1 MQRLIMPSF
10 ALVINLVFFISILGA
25 CTKDGYIYNYL
36 NSIESSDVV
45 VMNTGSFRATP
56 PVTVTPLPD
65 TKELKCLAD
74 NIYFE
79 SLIEPIAGQIA
90 VANVTMNRVKSEWFP
105 NTVCEVVWQSK
116 QFSWTHDGRSD
127 TPLVGKQYNAIYKL
141 AEMVYTGKI
150 NDITE
155 GATFYH
161 ADYVTPA
168 WAKKMDRKVVK
179 IGRHIFYWN
188 KDIH

>member
-1 MQRLIMPSF
+1 MQKLIMPTF
-10 ALVINLVFFISILGA
+10 ALVINLAFFITILGA

-36 NSIESSDVV
+36 NSTESADVIINAAV
-45 VMNTGSFRATP
+45 LKTTS
-56 PVTVTPLPD
+56 PVIAAPLAD

-116 QFSWTHDGRSD
+116 QFSWTHDGKSD
-127 TPLVGKQYNAIYKL
+127 NPLVGKQYNAIYKL

-155 GATFYH
+155 GSTFYH
-161 ADYVTPA
+161 ADYVNPA